1 MDKSQIKNCLVSIVI
16 PSYNSEDTI
25 EKTLVNLSNQNGEI
39 KYEIIVVNSSDD
51 ATFSIIKEKFPWVN
65 LVQLPEKALP
75 GTARNTGVRSAKGK
89 FIAFLDS
96 DCLVENNWLA
106 KMLKHYSP
114 EFCAVGGPIDNAN
127 PENLIGLAGYILEF
141 SEFVSGEKRVVD
153 HIPSGNIMLLKTT
166 FDESGGFA
174 EEFRYAQEDRL
185 FSWKLRKQTGRNLL
199 FHPEI
204 RVKHIHRVKFSDYL
218 KHQRSIGRGGAE
230 ILKATDIRGSNLMNN
245 RLLINLILPLA
256 ALKKLLLSGFLV
268 LKQEPL
274 KIIKKPLVIPV
285 LCAGAFS
292 WMSGFAE
299 QANFS
304 FKAEKESD

>member
-25 EKTLVNLSNQNGEI
+25 EKTLAALSNQNGEI

-51 ATFSIIKEKFPWVN
+51 ATPSIIKEKFPQVN
-65 LVQLPEKALP
+65 LVQLPDKTLA
-75 GTARNTGVRSAKGK
+75 GIARNIGVRSAKGK

-106 KMLKHYSP
+106 KMLEHYSS
-114 EFCAVGGPIDNAN
+114 EFCAIGGPIDNAN
-127 PENLIGLAGYILEF
+127 PENLISLAGYILEF
-141 SEFVSGEKRVVD
+141 SEFVSREKNVVN
-153 HIPSGNIMLLKTT
+153 HIPSGNIMLLKST

-174 EEFRYAQEDRL
+174 EEFEYAQEDRL
-185 FSWKLRKQTGRNLL
+185 FSWKLGKQTGRKLL

-204 RVKHIHRVKFSDYL
+204 RAKHIHRVKFRDYL
-218 KHQRSIGRGGAE
+218 KHQWNIGRGGAE
-230 ILKATDIRGSNLMNN
+230 ILKVTDIRGSNLINN

-268 LKQEPL
+268 LRHKPL
-274 KIIKKPLVIPV
+274 KIIKRPHVIPV
-285 LCAGAFS
+285 LCAGAFC
-292 WMSGFAE
+292 WMSGFAK
-299 QANFS
+299 QVNHR
-304 FKAEKESD
+304 